1 MPEVMVRGTKI
12 HYLSMK
18 AKRPDSRIKTV
29 FIHGSGGN
37 AGLWHKVMEELR
49 GEYESLAV
57 SLPGHGESEGQGMKT
72 IPEYREFLKDFF
84 NTLGLENIVLGG
96 HSLGGGIVQD
106 FALRYPEKLKA
117 ILLMGTGARL
127 RVLPEAL
134 EALRQMAEGLMEP
147 KFEPWGFAENASP
160 EVLAEGKREWAKTG
174 SRVRYQDMMACDQ
187 FDIMAELDKI
197 RLPALILCGREDRLT
212 PVKYSDYLNKKI
224 AGSKMEIIEG
234 AGHMVMLE
242 APGALSQAILKF
254 FSS

>member
-37 AGLWHKVMEELR
+37 AGLWHKVMEELG
-49 GEYESLAV
+49 GEYESLAL
-57 SLPGHGESEGQGMKT
+57 SLPGHGQSEGQGMKT
-72 IPEYREFLKDFF
+72 IPECREFLKDFF

-174 SRVRYQDMMACDQ
+174 SRVRY
-187 FDIMAELDKI
+187 
-197 RLPALILCGREDRLT
+197 
-212 PVKYSDYLNKKI
+212 
-224 AGSKMEIIEG
+224 
-234 AGHMVMLE
+234 
-242 APGALSQAILKF
+242 
-254 FSS
+254 